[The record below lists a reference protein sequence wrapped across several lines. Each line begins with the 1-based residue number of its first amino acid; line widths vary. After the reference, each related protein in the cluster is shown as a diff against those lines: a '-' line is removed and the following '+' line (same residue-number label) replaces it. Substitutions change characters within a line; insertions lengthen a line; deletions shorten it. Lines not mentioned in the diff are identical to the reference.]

1 MNHEHCRDIATV
13 PRRAIEEAKPHHAS
27 IPALIPPADPVRLNP
42 IQPNPWAETLGVFFI
57 AAVIALAIY
66 MFAIGLLSLAGYLGA
81 GLLGTFE

>member
-1 MNHEHCRDIATV
+1 MSTVRDIATV

-57 AAVIALAIY
+57 AAVIASHIHVRDRPTIARRL
-66 MFAIGLLSLAGYLGA
+66 FGRRGFGD
-81 GLLGTFE
+81 F

>member
-1 MNHEHCRDIATV
+1 
-13 PRRAIEEAKPHHAS
+13 
-27 IPALIPPADPVRLNP
+27 LIPPADPVRLNP

-81 GLLGTFE
+81 GVLGTFE

>member
-1 MNHEHCRDIATV
+1 
-13 PRRAIEEAKPHHAS
+13 
-27 IPALIPPADPVRLNP
+27 VRLNP

-81 GLLGTFE
+81 GVLGTFE